1 MAQQDDARFGEKPLG
16 QTMAAAAAMRRMTG
30 LLLALERDHP
40 AVDEMLAR
48 LAEWERAIA
57 PSAPRDPAPRIGPN
71 PDPGRRVY
79 LDHAFDIGAFNPSF
93 PEYRFDRIEADSASG
108 TVCFPVPYEGP
119 PGLVHGGFLG
129 VFFDC
134 VAQHHNCAVRASG
147 KTRSMNIRYRRP
159 TPLLTD
165 LAFDIARQPTERG
178 VLSTVR
184 LLHGDEL
191 LCTGEVDAVA
201 LSPDKLAG
209 FRFDGR
215 RADGGAP

>member
-1 MAQQDDARFGEKPLG
+1 MEQDDARFGAEPLG
-16 QTMAAAAAMRRMTG
+16 QTIAAAAVIRRMTG
-30 LLLALERDHP
+30 LLLSLEREHP
-40 AVDEMLAR
+40 AVAEMLER
-48 LAEWERAIA
+48 LAEWERDIA
-57 PSAPRDPAPRIGPN
+57 PSAPVDLAPRIGSN
-71 PDPGRRVY
+71 PDPDRRVY

-93 PEYRFDRIEADSASG
+93 PEYRFDRIDTDAASG
-108 TVCFPVPYEGP
+108 TVRFPVPYEGP

-147 KTRSMNIRYRRP
+147 KTRAMNIRYRRP

-165 LAFDIARQPTERG
+165 LTFDIARQPTERG
-178 VLSTVR
+178 VMSTVR

-201 LSPDKLAG
+201 LPPTQLAG
-209 FRFDGR
+209 YRSDDR
-215 RADGGAP
+215 RPERSAP